1 MALLFKTMLW
11 LLLPSLWTIVND
23 KGNTTIQLSVLAIA
37 GSTLVKHKFVCNFM
51 LVADGMW

>member
-23 KGNTTIQLSVLAIA
+23 KWNTTIQLSVLAIA

>member
-11 LLLPSLWTIVND
+11 LLLPLLRTIVND
-23 KGNTTIQLSVLAIA
+23 KWNTTIQLSVLAIA
-37 GSTLVKHKFVCNFM
+37 GITLVKHKFVCNFV